1 MRFKIRGPLIQ
12 LRYKSTKPFYITTP
26 IFYVN
31 AAPHIGHLYSMLI
44 ADTRNKWE
52 KLNPLKESFMLTGT
66 DEHGLKI
73 QLTAEKLGLEPKV
86 LVDKVSQN
94 FSKLAE
100 QFDVNYDRFIRTTD
114 NDHIELVRYFWN
126 LMMEKGFIY
135 TDTHSGWYS
144 ISDET
149 FFPETQIEEVVKNG
163 KAVKISSETKNEVV
177 YQKETN
183 YFFKLSMFQEQ
194 LIQFLKQ
201 NPEFIKPKHRYQ
213 FILKE
218 LEDTKLPDL
227 SISRPSSRLKW
238 SIEVPNDSTQK
249 IYVWFDALLNYL
261 TATKFPHGFEV
272 QDSKFV
278 TPENSIWP
286 ATHVIGKDI
295 IRFHCIY
302 WPIFLMA
309 AGIELPKQV
318 IVHSHWLCDG
328 FKMSKSLGNVVD
340 PMEISEYYGVDPV
353 RFFLVENSNID
364 DDCKFSEEL
373 LQRSRDAVLGKYCNL
388 ISRIGG
394 KNFSIEEAVKSFES
408 GEFNNIREIIET
420 YTINKDSVE
429 GLLSSSSKLTTD
441 LNDLY
446 NQMDHYFTN
455 FDYIRAI
462 QCWWSVINQANQIFQ
477 SAEPWTYVKLI
488 NSPETP
494 AELKE
499 KYRILNNYFVY
510 LCAETTRIS
519 SILIQPVM
527 PQLSKKI
534 LDRLNVSGRT
544 SEFTTFGADLQYGSG
559 ANSKSHKVPL
569 EKIAPR
575 DIK

>member
-1 MRFKIRGPLIQ
+1 MRFQIKGPFIQ
-12 LRYKSTKPFYITTP
+12 FRYKSTKPFYITTP

-73 QLTAEKLGLEPKV
+73 QLTAEKLGLEPKT

-100 QFDVNYDRFIRTTD
+100 QFNVNYDRFIRTTD
-114 NDHIELVRYFWN
+114 DDHIDLVRYFWN
-126 LMMEKGFIY
+126 LMMERGFIY

-163 KAVKISSETKNEVV
+163 KVVKISSETKNEVV
-177 YQKETN
+177 YQEETN
-183 YFFKLSMFQEQ
+183 YFFKLSLFQKQ

-201 NPEFIKPKHRYQ
+201 NPEFIKPTHRYQ

-238 SIEVPNDSTQK
+238 SIEVPNDNTQK

-261 TATKFPHGFEV
+261 TATEFPQDFEV
-272 QDSKFV
+272 KDSKYI

-394 KNFSIEEAVKSFES
+394 KNFSIEEAVKSCAG

-420 YTINKDSVE
+420 CTINKDSVD

-455 FDYIRAI
+455 FEYIRAI
-462 QCWWSVINQANQIFQ
+462 QSWWSVINQANQIFQ
-477 SAEPWTYVKLI
+477 NAEPWTYVKLI
-488 NSPETP
+488 NSPDTP

-499 KYRILNNYFVY
+499 KYRVLTNYFVY
-510 LCAETTRIS
+510 LCAETARIS

-534 LDRLNVSGRT
+534 LDRLDVSGRT
-544 SEFTTFGADLQYGSG
+544 SDFATLGADLKYGSG

-569 EKIAPR
+569 EKLAPR